1 MQIPKGQY
9 REYLV
14 WRLNTFTPGAA
25 NKEKPGM
32 ACFTIGKTKTADFKT
47 K

>member
-9 REYLV
+9 RDHLV
-14 WRLNTFTPGAA
+14 GQLSTFTPGAA

-32 ACFTIGKTKTADFKT
+32 ACFTIGKTKTADFKMI
-47 K
+47 